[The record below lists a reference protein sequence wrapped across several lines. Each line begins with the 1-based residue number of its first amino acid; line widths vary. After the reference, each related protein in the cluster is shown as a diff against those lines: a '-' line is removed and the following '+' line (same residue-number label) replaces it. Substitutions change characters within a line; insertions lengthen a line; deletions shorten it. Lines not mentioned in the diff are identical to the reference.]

1 MLLVIVVRF
10 FLNRFYRLW
19 LLLLR
24 LLIWR
29 LGLFL
34 FLLGFIVVIVVPIIF
49 ILLGCHGHVF
59 LVFLGRLVIRRWVIL
74 LLRIAPAIILCAA
87 TCTVIVVVVLLTIFV
102 IRVIL
107 VDTVSIIIVVIFL
120 NNESRSRIRSIVIA
134 TGIVVVLFLSVL
146 ISIIGLLPIV
156 LSSVVVGTSI
166 RLLPV

>member
-59 LVFLGRLVIRRWVIL
+59 LVFLGRLVIRRRVIL
-74 LLRIAPAIILCAA
+74 VLRIAPAIILCAA
-87 TCTVIVVVVLLTIFV
+87 TCTVIVVVLLTIFV

-156 LSSVVVGTSI
+156 LSSVVVGASV
-166 RLLPV
+166 RLLAV

>member
-87 TCTVIVVVVLLTIFV
+87 TCTVIVVVLLTIFV

-156 LSSVVVGTSI
+156 LSSVVVGASV
-166 RLLPV
+166 RLLAV

>member
-1 MLLVIVVRF
+1 M
-10 FLNRFYRLW
+10 
-19 LLLLR
+19 
-24 LLIWR
+24 
-29 LGLFL
+29 
-34 FLLGFIVVIVVPIIF
+34 VIVVPIIL
-49 ILLGCHGHVF
+49 ILLGCHGHMF

-74 LLRIAPAIILCAA
+74 LLRIAAIILCAA
-87 TCTVIVVVVLLTIFV
+87 TCTVIVVVLLTIFV